1 MIHGSIV
8 PAHYEHGAEK
18 VARYSSAGEKVA
30 RDFNPRGLASS
41 RRKQRTRKA
50 VNAVEAATFGRIDK
64 KARNKAQ
71 KLAKREAKR
80 RGLAL

>member
-1 MIHGSIV
+1 MIHGALI
-8 PAHYEHGAEK
+8 PEHYTHRLEGE
-18 VARYSSAGEKVA
+18 ARYSSAGEKVA
-30 RDFNPRGLASS
+30 REFNPRGLAAS

>member
-1 MIHGSIV
+1 MIHGSII
-8 PAHYEHGAEK
+8 PAHYTHQAESE
-18 VARYSSAGEKVA
+18 ARYSSAGEKVA
-30 RDFNPRGLASS
+30 REFNPRGLAAS

-50 VNAVEAATFGRIDK
+50 VNAVESATFGRIDK

>member
-1 MIHGSIV
+1 MIHGTLIPS
-8 PAHYEHGAEK
+8 HYTHQAESE
-18 VARYSSAGEKVA
+18 ARYSSAGEKVA
-30 RDFNPRGLASS
+30 REFNPRGLASS

>member
-1 MIHGSIV
+1 MIHGSVI
-8 PAHYEHGAEK
+8 PEHYEHGAEK
-18 VARYSSAGEKVA
+18 VARYSSAGEQVA
-30 RDFNPRGLASS
+30 REFNPRGLAASK
-41 RRKQRTRKA
+41 RKQRTRKA

>member
-1 MIHGSIV
+1 MIHGTLI
-8 PAHYEHGAEK
+8 PAHYTHQTESA
-18 VARYSSAGEKVA
+18 ARYSSAGEKVA
-30 RDFNPRGLASS
+30 REFNPRGLAAS

>member
-1 MIHGSIV
+1 MIHGTLI

-30 RDFNPRGLASS
+30 REFNPRGLAAS

>member
-30 RDFNPRGLASS
+30 RKFNPRGLAAS

-50 VNAVEAATFGRIDK
+50 VNAVEAATFGRIDE

>member
-1 MIHGSIV
+1 MIHGTLIPS
-8 PAHYEHGAEK
+8 HFEEYDKGT
-18 VARYSSAGEKVA
+18 ARYSSAGEKVA
-30 RDFNPRGLASS
+30 REFNPRGLAASK
-41 RRKQRTRKA
+41 RKQRTRKA

>member
-1 MIHGSIV
+1 MIYGSII

-30 RDFNPRGLASS
+30 RKFNPRGLAAS